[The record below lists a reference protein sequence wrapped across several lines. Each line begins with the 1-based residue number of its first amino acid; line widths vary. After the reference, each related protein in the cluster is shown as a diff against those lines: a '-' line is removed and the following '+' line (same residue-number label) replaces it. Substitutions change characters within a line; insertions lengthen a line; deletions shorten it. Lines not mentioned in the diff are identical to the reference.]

1 MINLLMIEDDL
12 ELAKLLEEYLA
23 KFNIKLVNFDMP
35 SRALNALSKE
45 KFDIIILDLGL
56 PEMDGLEV
64 AKILINSTNIPFI
77 ISSARSDDAD
87 KVTGLELGADDYI
100 AKPYN
105 PRELVARIDAVL
117 RRNKKAK
124 DNNLKTNEFEI
135 DEKMMLIKKNAK
147 TLDLTSAEYEVLSL
161 LVKNKN
167 RVITRD
173 FILENS
179 KTMDYESIDRS
190 VDVIIS
196 RIRKKID
203 DDTKSPKYIQ
213 SIRGLGYKFSD

>member
-1 MINLLMIEDDL
+1 MIKVLMIEDDL
-12 ELAKLLEEYLA
+12 ELAKLLEEYLE

-35 SRALNALSKE
+35 SRALNAITKE
-45 KFDIIILDLGL
+45 KFDLIILDLGL

-64 AKILINSTNIPFI
+64 AKILINSSNIPFI

-87 KVTGLELGADDYI
+87 KITGLELGADDYL

-105 PRELVARIDAVL
+105 PRELVARIDSVL
-117 RRNKKAK
+117 RRNKRAQS
-124 DNNLKTNEFEI
+124 DSLKTNEFEI
-135 DEKMMLIKKNAK
+135 DEKIMLIKKNTKA
-147 TLDLTSAEYEVLSL
+147 LDLTSAEYEVLSVL
-161 LVKNKN
+161 IKNKN
-167 RVITRD
+167 RVVTRD

-196 RIRKKID
+196 RIRKKIG

-213 SIRGLGYKFSD
+213 SIRGIGYKFLN